1 MSCDEKD
8 VLSLSDEVGETSDK
22 DMISQFQG
30 EGQLFSN
37 IVGYED
43 IKKLFYLS
51 LYSKE
56 RPVHILLVGPPA
68 SAKTLFMLEC
78 MKLERSYFTLGSH
91 STKSGMIEYLFE
103 KRPRYL
109 IIDEIEHMPL
119 KDQTALLSLMET
131 GIIAETK
138 FQKARNTQLKT
149 WVFATSNATERML
162 TPLLSRFLVLYFKPY
177 KYGSFKEVTVHLL
190 RHGEGIAEDIAEEV
204 ADIVW
209 TKLKSR
215 DIRDCVKIANLAKT
229 KEDVKWVTRARRVR
243 RARRRWR
250 GLRGARSPQA
260 CNAWSAPLKL
270 RRSRG
275 TSWARLASRSNART
289 RL

>member
-1 MSCDEKD
+1 MRTSGGAVNSRVYSNGEKD
-8 VLSLSDEVGETSDK
+8 LASLNNEVEESVKGNTMSEIQSGGD
-22 DMISQFQG
+22 
-30 EGQLFSN
+30 LFTN

-43 IKKLFYLS
+43 IKKLFHLS
-51 LYSKE
+51 LYSRE

-109 IIDEIEHMPL
+109 VIDEIEHMPL

-149 WVFATSNATERML
+149 WVFATSNATDRML

-177 KYGSFKEVTVHLL
+177 KYGNFKEVTIHMLC
-190 RHGEGIAEDIAEEV
+190 HGEGVAEEIATEV
-204 ADIVW
+204 ADVVW
-209 TKLKSR
+209 TKLKSK

-229 KEDVKWVTRARRVR
+229 KEDVKWVVETMR
-243 RARRRWR
+243 
-250 GLRGARSPQA
+250 
-260 CNAWSAPLKL
+260 NY
-270 RRSRG
+270 SRKQKEK
-275 TSWARLASRSNART
+275 
-289 RL
+289 